1 MTDYRIFA
9 KLKLDEI
16 ERKRAELDNE
26 RERFLSALSVLDEAD
41 SNSLRTQISN
51 GDVSPKQKGGALIDT
66 LLNILRDQPMTANDL
81 YGHVTL
87 ERETS
92 KPSVHTALHR
102 LRKRGKIFKEGN
114 LWGLVEPT
122 ASTEQPPLP

>member
-9 KLKLDEI
+9 KLKLEEI

-92 KPSVHTALHR
+92 KPSVHTALQR